1 MNFRRR
7 RRRLRLI
14 VLGLATAALGA
25 SSAQATV
32 IPYLS
37 QGQGITAEQLAQLNA
52 GTQSPKV
59 IPYLS
64 QGQGITAKQRAQLNA
79 GAASGAFGN
88 PAGTAPSAASERSL
102 QSSSASIPCISV
114 AGRCIEMHSK
124 TVADSAKSVASR
136 YDDHRGE
143 AVVDS
148 SKTVVYE
155 QFGPLSAV
163 PFATEA
169 VAEPTRS
176 IAGRYMDHRGGPV
189 ADSPKSSTGLNDRIH
204 SRPLPSPAD
213 QQPSGTTADTD
224 DGFNW
229 SDAGV
234 GAGSTLALLLLA
246 GMAAMTIRRSR
257 RNQLAGT

>member
-14 VLGLATAALGA
+14 ALGLATAALGA
-25 SSAQATV
+25 SSAQAAPV

-37 QGQGITAEQLAQLNA
+37 QGQGITAEQRAQFENA
-52 GTQSPKV
+52 GGP
-59 IPYLS
+59 
-64 QGQGITAKQRAQLNA
+64 
-79 GAASGAFGN
+79 ASGAFGN
-88 PAGTAPSAASERSL
+88 PAGTASAATSERSL
-102 QSSSASIPCISV
+102 QSNDASIPCIAV
-114 AGRCIEMHSK
+114 AGRCIDVHSK
-124 TVADSAKSVASR
+124 AVADSAKSVASQ

-143 AVVDS
+143 AIADS
-148 SKTVVYE
+148 SKTMVYE

-163 PFATEA
+163 PFVTDG
-169 VAEPTRS
+169 VAESTRS
-176 IAGRYMDHRGGPV
+176 IASRYDDHRGVPV

-213 QQPSGTTADTD
+213 QQPSGTTTDTD

-229 SDAGV
+229 NDAGV
-234 GAGSTLALLLLA
+234 GAGSTLALVLLA
-246 GMAAMTIRRSR
+246 GMAAFSIRRSR